1 MAKRKIITI
10 DKDLCNGCGQCVPN
24 CKEGA
29 LQIVNGKAK
38 LVSEVYCDG
47 LGACLGHCPLDA
59 IKIVERE
66 AEAFD
71 EEKVKEHLMDKQ
83 KLASQCGCP
92 GAAMIDFSKDEKVE
106 NVETGERQSQLKQW
120 PVQLHLVPPNAPYFQ
135 GKDVV
140 LSADCVAYSY
150 ADFHKDFLKGK
161 SLAIACPKLDE
172 GQDVYIEKISEMIDN
187 AKINTLTVVIMEVPC
202 CRGLLQI
209 AQQGLAKAK
218 RKIPIKII
226 VISLK
231 GQVLKEEW
239 LQA

>member
-10 DKDLCNGCGQCVPN
+10 DEDLCNGCGQCVPN

-38 LVSEVYCDG
+38 LVSDIYCDG

-66 AEAFD
+66 AKDFD

-83 KLASQCGCP
+83 KPASQCGCP
-92 GAAMIDFSKDEKVE
+92 GAAMIDFSKNEMIE

-120 PVQLHLVPPNAPYFQ
+120 PVQLHLVPSNAPYFQ

-172 GQDVYIEKISEMIDN
+172 GQDIYVEKISQMIDN

-218 RKIPIKII
+218 RKIPIKKVI
-226 VISLK
+226 VGLQGK
-231 GQVLKEEW
+231 VLSEEW
-239 LQA
+239 A